1 MRYVFAMLSLLAIV
15 ACGADGEPIKPSVNS
30 NVTLNQNGVRVGS
43 NVSVGKGPFRINLGL
58 GL

>member
-1 MRYVFAMLSLLAIV
+1 MA

-43 NVSVGKGPFRINLGL
+43 NVSVGKGPFRVNLGL